1 MRNAPLRG
9 VSLVNTL
16 ITLAAIEVAA
26 AQAVLF
32 FGCFASYVRV
42 AARLVDFPMENSTA
56 QPALSAYGD
65 SRRFRLSNS
74 NVFPDVRFK
83 PAFRQDP
90 VDIPYEI

>member
-26 AQAVLF
+26 AQAVLILGNPPSADSKM
-32 FGCFASYVRV
+32 GC
-42 AARLVDFPMENSTA
+42 
-56 QPALSAYGD
+56 G
-65 SRRFRLSNS
+65 RFRLGKS

-83 PAFRQDP
+83 PVFRQDTI
-90 VDIPYEI
+90 DIPYEI